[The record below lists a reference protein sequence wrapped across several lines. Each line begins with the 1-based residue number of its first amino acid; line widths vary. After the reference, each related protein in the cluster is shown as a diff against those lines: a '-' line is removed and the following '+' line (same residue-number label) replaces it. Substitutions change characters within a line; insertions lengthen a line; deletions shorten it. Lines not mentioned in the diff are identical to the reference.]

1 MVIAVV
7 SELAVAGGRKLLET
21 LSSNRREITGELGV
35 LGQNHCA
42 SGDEAVDKRL
52 LAH

>member
-21 LSSNRREITGELGV
+21 LSCYRREVARELGV
-35 LGQNHCA
+35 LGQDHSA
-42 SGDEAVDKRL
+42 SRDEAVDERSL
-52 LAH
+52 TH